1 MPEKNRLLPTD
12 PKPPKDKGYD
22 APQLDL
28 EKYRDD
34 ISEYYPTL
42 EQQDEVLRILWD
54 IMKTFVDIGWGVD
67 GVQMVLPE
75 LFEKAGA
82 DSGKLVEQKE
92 ANIFN
97 AASDN
102 HSEKRSEK

>member
-1 MPEKNRLLPTD
+1 MTKKSKTNVPDNEAYSVLDFD
-12 PKPPKDKGYD
+12 PD
-22 APQLDL
+22 Q
-28 EKYRDD
+28 YRDD
-34 ISEYYPTL
+34 ISEYYPTK

-54 IMKTFVDIGWGVD
+54 VMRTFVDIGWGVD

-82 DSGKLVEQKE
+82 DSGKLVERKE
-92 ANIFN
+92 ANNFN
-97 AASDN
+97 AASEN